1 MNSLWTTE
9 SKVMKQSLRKVIKV
23 EHNYR
28 EAAHAWDQNIWEVR
42 LYYVRL
48 SYVATQ
54 IIIFILRA
62 YNDFGRI

>member
-1 MNSLWTTE
+1 
-9 SKVMKQSLRKVIKV
+9 MKQSLRKVIKV
-23 EHNYR
+23 EHSYR
-28 EAAHAWDQNIWEVR
+28 GPAQAWDQNVWEVR

-62 YNDFGRI
+62 YNDFGHI

>member
-1 MNSLWTTE
+1 
-9 SKVMKQSLRKVIKV
+9 MKQSLRKVIKV

-62 YNDFGRI
+62 YNDFGHI